1 MTVNYQI
8 FISIVL
14 FIVLFATAFLIYW
27 LIGPKKIVAN
37 IFLAFSSIV
46 ILYLLLLFLSLF
58 YPAILPSFITEY
70 ADQFSEWIF
79 KLTLGWI

>member
-14 FIVLFATAFLIYW
+14 FIVLFATAFFLYS

-46 ILYLLLLFLSLF
+46 ILHLLLLFLSIF
-58 YPAILPSFITEY
+58 YPAMLPSFFTEY
-70 ADQFSEWIF
+70 AAQCSEWIF

>member
-1 MTVNYQI
+1 MTDNHQI

-14 FIVLFATAFLIYW
+14 FIVLFVTAFFIYW

-37 IFLAFSSIV
+37 IFLTFSSIV
-46 ILYLLLLFLSLF
+46 ILHLLLLFLLVF
-58 YPAILPSFITEY
+58 FPAILPSFFTAY

-79 KLTLGWI
+79 KLTLG